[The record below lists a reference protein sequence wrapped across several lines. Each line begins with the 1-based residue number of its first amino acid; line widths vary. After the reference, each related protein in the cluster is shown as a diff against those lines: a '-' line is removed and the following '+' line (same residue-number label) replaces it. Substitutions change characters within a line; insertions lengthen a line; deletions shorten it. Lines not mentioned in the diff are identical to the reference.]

1 MNLYDQCLLHVV
13 NHHQELLD
21 TSVLPRIIRRDINVI
36 RTLLNDLRRW
46 KAKIVEKEEVQT
58 DVDLWQYIEECLI
71 VFYETSLIDF
81 TCDDQEYWEEI
92 QENVKMYDKKM
103 QDIDMELENLETII
117 QKDKANIPPHL
128 SHIFEQITLNDY
140 SRLFNP

>member
-1 MNLYDQCLLHVV
+1 MN
-13 NHHQELLD
+13 HQELLD
-21 TSVLPRIIRRDINVI
+21 TSVLPSIIRRDINVI

-92 QENVKMYDKKM
+92 QDNVKKYDKKM

-128 SHIFEQITLNDY
+128 SHIF
-140 SRLFNP
+140 

>member
-13 NHHQELLD
+13 NHQELLD

-71 VFYETSLIDF
+71 VYYETSLIDF

-92 QENVKMYDKKM
+92 QDNVKRNDTKM
-103 QDIDMELENLETII
+103 LSVSVSVSVVFRHKSSSII
-117 QKDKANIPPHL
+117 
-128 SHIFEQITLNDY
+128 
-140 SRLFNP
+140 SRLPS

>member
-1 MNLYDQCLLHVV
+1 MNLYHQCLLHVV
-13 NHHQELLD
+13 NHQELLD

-46 KAKIVEKEEVQT
+46 KAKIAEKEEVQT
-58 DVDLWQYIEECLI
+58 DVNLWQYIEECLI
-71 VFYETSLIDF
+71 VYYENSLIDF
-81 TCDDQEYWEEI
+81 TCDEREYWEKI
-92 QENVKMYDKKM
+92 QDNVNKNDKKM

-128 SHIFEQITLNDY
+128 SHIFEPLMIIQNDIV
-140 SRLFNP
+140 

>member
-13 NHHQELLD
+13 NHQELLD

-36 RTLLNDLRRW
+36 TTLLNDLRRW
-46 KAKIVEKEEVQT
+46 KAKIVEKEEVQI
-58 DVDLWQYIEECLI
+58 DVNLWQYIDECLT
-71 VFYETSLIDF
+71 VYYESSLIDC
-81 TCDDQEYWEEI
+81 TCDELEYWEEI
-92 QENVKMYDKKM
+92 QDNVKKYDKKM
-103 QDIDMELENLETII
+103 QDIDMELENLDTII
-117 QKDKANIPPHL
+117 EKDKANIPPPL